1 MAIAPLQL
9 PGPLNVPQ
17 LNFSSLDKIGD
28 AYVQNQERQREA
40 AALGGLVESIPTR
53 GEASTSAQP
62 PTTQTVMPGAPR
74 SPTPSYPRIPGYEPS
89 TAAAGPVGPTGP
101 QLPRGLRNNNPGNI
115 EDGPLA
121 KSLPGYAGSD
131 GRFAKFDTPD
141 NGLNAM
147 DALLTSYGR
156 RGLKTV
162 GDVVGR
168 WAPASDNNDVGAY
181 ARFVSPN
188 GDPNAPVDLSD
199 PAQRK
204 QIVGRMAMYENGMH
218 GGPPGGNGAA
228 ANGVPAAP
236 SQAEIATAAR
246 GMTPDMKKRVQALF
260 AVGSPTATQAG
271 LALISKFIGKQE
283 PIKLA
288 EGDVLVDPDSGQII
302 GRAPG
307 KSQAVREGG
316 ALVQDG
322 KLVYQAPDRPQSLA
336 PGATQMQNGKPIYTA
351 PANQQ
356 IHEMELPN
364 GVKAQVIFDPQAGK
378 MRLATPEEIGAAQQ
392 SSELPPEVN
401 PRTVREKRS
410 QDFVAN
416 EQAATQNAKAAAD
429 FKPLMDQAVSSYER
443 ATKAGGVG
451 PIAGSAVNRAGAKYI
466 TGPIFGSEAEKARQD
481 YDTALAGIQAR
492 IVAAQN
498 KGEGQVSN
506 FERAL
511 YASQFPNLQRL
522 DPEDQIKYLKQLQA
536 HTNQTI
542 ETGGKSMLG
551 KQPSIVT
558 ERPAIGSGKTEQ
570 SAAAGNP
577 KAVIDAARAAIA
589 GGKDRGAVIQHLQQL
604 KIPIPPDF

>member
-1 MAIAPLQL
+1 MAIQQLQL
-9 PGPLNVPQ
+9 PGPLIVPQ
-17 LNFSSLDKIGD
+17 IDWSPLNAVGD
-28 AYVQNQERQREA
+28 AYVQNQERQRDIEALREFNKPSTTESPTTA
-40 AALGGLVESIPTR
+40 AAMPT
-53 GEASTSAQP
+53 
-62 PTTQTVMPGAPR
+62 APN
-74 SPTPSYPRIPGYEPS
+74 SSTPSYQRIPGYEPS
-89 TAAAGPVGPTGP
+89 ASTQSR

-115 EDGPLA
+115 EDGALA

-131 GRFAKFDTPD
+131 GRFAKFDTPE
-141 NGLNAM
+141 NGLGAI

-162 GDVVGR
+162 GEVVGR
-168 WAPASDNNDVGAY
+168 WAPASDNNNVDAY
-181 ARFVSPN
+181 ARYVSPN

-199 PAQRK
+199 PAQRR
-204 QIVGRMAMYENGMH
+204 QMIGQMARYENGMH

-228 ANGVPAAP
+228 ANGVPSAP
-236 SQAEIATAAR
+236 SQAEMATAAQ

-260 AVGSPTATQAG
+260 AVGSPTATSAG

-378 MRLATPEEIGAAQQ
+378 MRLATPEEIGAAK
-392 SSELPPEVN
+392 SGELPPEVN
-401 PRTVREKRS
+401 PRTVREGRS
-410 QDFVAN
+410 KAFVGN
-416 EQAATQNAKAAAD
+416 EEAATLNTRAAAD
-429 FKPLMDQAVSSYER
+429 FAPLIDQAVSAYER

-451 PIAGSAVNRAGAKYI
+451 P
-466 TGPIFGSEAEKARQD
+466 
-481 YDTALAGIQAR
+481 
-492 IVAAQN
+492 
-498 KGEGQVSN
+498 
-506 FERAL
+506 
-511 YASQFPNLQRL
+511 
-522 DPEDQIKYLKQLQA
+522 
-536 HTNQTI
+536 
-542 ETGGKSMLG
+542 
-551 KQPSIVT
+551 
-558 ERPAIGSGKTEQ
+558 
-570 SAAAGNP
+570 
-577 KAVIDAARAAIA
+577 
-589 GGKDRGAVIQHLQQL
+589 
-604 KIPIPPDF
+604 KI